1 MAVET
6 PMSHTVGLALSPNS
20 SFLLM
25 HIAEGSSDWPTTEL
39 LGPGLCLAQHKLS
52 LAFQD
57 N

>member
-25 HIAEGSSDWPTTEL
+25 HIAEGSSDRPTTEL
-39 LGPGLCLAQHKLS
+39 LGPGLCLAQHNLS